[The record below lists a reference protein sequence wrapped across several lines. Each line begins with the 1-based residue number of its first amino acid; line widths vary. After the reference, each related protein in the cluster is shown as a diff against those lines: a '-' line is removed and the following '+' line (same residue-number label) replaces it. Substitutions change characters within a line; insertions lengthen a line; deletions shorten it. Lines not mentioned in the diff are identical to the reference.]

1 MSTYPDRAK
10 KKVKILK
17 IENFNQTS
25 EKRTPPNCR
34 YFDQIRGCPLFRGFR
49 LFKERQTQKYKVEKR
64 NKVEKRTT

>member
-17 IENFNQTS
+17 LENFNQTS
-25 EKRTPPNCR
+25 KSELLQIVDN
-34 YFDQIRGCPLFRGFR
+34 FDQIRGCPLFRGFR

-64 NKVEKRTT
+64 NKVEKITT